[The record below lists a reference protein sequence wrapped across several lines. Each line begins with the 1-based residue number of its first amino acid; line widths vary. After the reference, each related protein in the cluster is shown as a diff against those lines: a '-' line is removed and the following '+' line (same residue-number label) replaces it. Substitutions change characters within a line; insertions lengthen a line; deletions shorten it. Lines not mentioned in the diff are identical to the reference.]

1 MRKGIAEPLAYVAV
15 LAVLAALLVAE
26 GRRRVDLERRL
37 PVEAKE
43 LYRTL
48 ARSQTGWQVIDVRP
62 DLADGYEESHV
73 PGAVPLPG
81 CDPSL
86 APRGASERIHAS
98 VPTVLVSGDGGGEG
112 VQRCLARFT
121 SARTLAGGMDAWDAA
136 RLPEDVGEYTPPS
149 AKAGGGCL

>member
-1 MRKGIAEPLAYVAV
+1 MSARVETVVWAAA
-15 LAVLAALLVAE
+15 LAVLAALVVGE
-26 GRRRVDLERRL
+26 GARRADLEKRI
-37 PVEAKE
+37 PVAPKE

-48 ARSQTGWQVIDVRP
+48 ARSQTGVQVVDVRP

-98 VPTVLVSGDGGGEG
+98 VPTVLVSGDGGGAE
-112 VQRCLARFT
+112 VERCLARFT

>member
-1 MRKGIAEPLAYVAV
+1 MSARVETVVWAAA
-15 LAVLAALLVAE
+15 LAVLAALVVGE
-26 GRRRVDLERRL
+26 GARRADLEKRI
-37 PVEAKE
+37 PVAPKE

-48 ARSQTGWQVIDVRP
+48 ARSQTGVQVVDVRP

-73 PGAVPLPG
+73 PGAIPLPG